1 VTEWTKGEKRSKNG
15 IGLDGGAVTGT
26 EDTQGGASLGIDW
39 ECWIWG
45 TLRIYLRGSMQ
56 ETVPNNCQTMWFST
70 VTAVLNG
77 DFNPPWTRLTPSQL
91 NQNLGGW
98 NPVGVWTQGFALARQ
113 VLYCL
118 SHASCPFC
126 SSYFEIGLCFLPRP
140 GLQSY
145 FRHPALLGRQ
155 VVCCHTQ
162 HFHCDGV
169 LLISSTSR
177 VAWNLDPPDLSL
189 LCSLR
194 WQVLTTSPCYWLRW
208 GLATFF
214 AQAGLKLSSWS
225 RVTLILFF
233 WVSFSL

>member
-1 VTEWTKGEKRSKNG
+1 
-15 IGLDGGAVTGT
+15 
-26 EDTQGGASLGIDW
+26 
-39 ECWIWG
+39 
-45 TLRIYLRGSMQ
+45 MQ

-70 VTAVLNG
+70 ITAVLNG

-189 LCSLR
+189 LLIKMGSGNLFCPGWPQIVLLVSSHPDFIFLSQFLTIELR
-194 WQVLTTSPCYWLRW
+194 
-208 GLATFF
+208 LAYNS
-214 AQAGLKLSSWS
+214 G
-225 RVTLILFF
+225 ILLPLPPEC
-233 WVSFSL
+233 WDYRHMLPYLVHSG